1 MPDTSP
7 LKLDFPCWVKQG
19 LAEKKYYYAEFSK
32 EGEKES
38 LKIKINDWR
47 YMTRKEDDHQLLK
60 EQLEVTE
67 QQAQH
72 CPSSILEIE
81 KLKTAKQD
89 SDERYQTVILEVEK
103 LKIAQRDS
111 DERHKAEIRV
121 MEESHQKKLRQLDE
135 THRRTTSELKNKH
148 RELQSRSDRNK
159 SLDAQCQD
167 LKQHVEKLTT
177 DAKEIPKLKSIN
189 AALKTELTM
198 MQQSHDTLKKDL
210 EDNQED
216 LELITKA
223 LEIKTEAHELLVENG
238 KLQDTETAITI
249 KKSIADALRKRDFEW
264 QLHLHLEE
272 RLSEI
277 AAQDQRDTYSK
288 LIKESQALVEHAETV
303 LGRPI
308 LQHDTNTTVEARWN
322 GILVTNGKLNFER
335 TINLSKLPTRMN
347 ADIRMELGLKF
358 SDLRKI
364 SDLLAPEE
372 NSDELLLRE
381 WLENKYANRDTCCAN
396 TNEDSLRS
404 IEMRCA

>member
-7 LKLDFPCWVKQG
+7 LELDFPCWVKQG
-19 LAEKKYYYAEFSK
+19 LAEQKYYFAEFSR

-67 QQAQH
+67 QQAQY
-72 CPSSILEIE
+72 CPSTILEIE
-81 KLKTAKQD
+81 KLKTAQQD
-89 SDERYQTVILEVEK
+89 SDERYQTAILEVEK

-121 MEESHQKKLRQLDE
+121 MKESHQKECRQLAE
-135 THRRTTSELKNKH
+135 THRRTTAELKNNH

-159 SLDAQCQD
+159 NLDAQCQD
-167 LKQHVEKLTT
+167 LKQHIVKLTD

-189 AALKTELTM
+189 AAQKTKMTM
-198 MQQSHDTLKKDL
+198 MQQSYDALKKDL
-210 EDNQED
+210 EDSQDD
-216 LELITKA
+216 LELSTKA

-238 KLQDTETAITI
+238 KLQDTETAITM

-264 QLHLHLEE
+264 HLHLHLIG
-272 RLSEI
+272 RLSKI
-277 AAQDQRDTYSK
+277 AAQDKHDTYSK
-288 LIKESQALVEHAETV
+288 QITESLAMVEEV
-303 LGRPI
+303 KKKYPSR
-308 LQHDTNTTVEARWN
+308 QHDTNTTVEARWN
-322 GILVTNGKLNFER
+322 GIHVTNGKLNFER

>member
-19 LAEKKYYYAEFSK
+19 LAEKKYYFAEFSK

-47 YMTRKEDDHQLLK
+47 YMTKKEDDHQLLK

-72 CPSSILEIE
+72 CPSTILEIE

-135 THRRTTSELKNKH
+135 THRLTTSELKNKH
-148 RELQSRSDRNK
+148 RELQSRSDRNNN
-159 SLDAQCQD
+159 LDAQCQD
-167 LKQHVEKLTT
+167 LKQHIEKLTA

-189 AALKTELTM
+189 AALKTKMTM
-198 MQQSHDTLKKDL
+198 MQQSHGALKKDL
-210 EDNQED
+210 EDSQDD
-216 LELITKA
+216 LELSRKA

-264 QLHLHLEE
+264 HLHLHLIG
-272 RLSEI
+272 RLSKI
-277 AAQDQRDTYSK
+277 AAHKHDTISK
-288 LIKESQALVEHAETV
+288 LIKKSQAAVEHAETV

-322 GILVTNGKLNFER
+322 GILVTNGKLNFEH

>member
-19 LAEKKYYYAEFSK
+19 LAEKKYYFAEFSK

-47 YMTRKEDDHQLLK
+47 YMTKKEDDHQLLK

-135 THRRTTSELKNKH
+135 THRLTTSELKNKH
-148 RELQSRSDRNK
+148 RELQSRSDRNEN
-159 SLDAQCQD
+159 LHAQCQD

-264 QLHLHLEE
+264 QLHLHLIV
-272 RLSEI
+272 RLSKI
-277 AAQDQRDTYSK
+277 AAQDKHDTYSK
-288 LIKESQALVEHAETV
+288 QITESLAMVEEV
-303 LGRPI
+303 KKKYPSR
-308 LQHDTNTTVEARWN
+308 QHDTNTTVEARWN
-322 GILVTNGKLNFER
+322 GILVTNGKLNFEH

>member
-19 LAEKKYYYAEFSK
+19 LAEKKYYFAEFSK

-148 RELQSRSDRNK
+148 RELQSRSDRNEN
-159 SLDAQCQD
+159 LDAQCQD
-167 LKQHVEKLTT
+167 LKQHVEKLTA

-198 MQQSHDTLKKDL
+198 MQQSHDALKKDL

-216 LELITKA
+216 LELSTKA

-264 QLHLHLEE
+264 QLHLHLEK
-272 RLSEI
+272 RISEI
-277 AAQDQRDTYSK
+277 AAQDKHDALSK
-288 LIKESQALVEHAETV
+288 QLTESIAMVEEFKKKYPSHH
-303 LGRPI
+303 
-308 LQHDTNTTVEARWN
+308 HDTNTTAEARWN
-322 GILVTNGKLNFER
+322 GILVTNGKLDFEH

>member
-7 LKLDFPCWVKQG
+7 LELDFPCWVKQG
-19 LAEKKYYYAEFSK
+19 LAEQKYYFAEFSR

-47 YMTRKEDDHQLLK
+47 YMTRKEDDDKLLK

-67 QQAQH
+67 QQAQY
-72 CPSSILEIE
+72 CPSTILEIE
-81 KLKTAKQD
+81 KLKTAQQD
-89 SDERYQTVILEVEK
+89 SDERYQTAILEVEK

-121 MEESHQKKLRQLDE
+121 MEESQQKERRQLSE
-135 THRRTTSELKNKH
+135 TNRRTTSELKNNH

-159 SLDAQCQD
+159 NLDAQCQD
-167 LKQHVEKLTT
+167 LKQHVEKLTA

-189 AALKTELTM
+189 AAQKTKMTM
-198 MQQSHDTLKKDL
+198 MQQSYDALKKDL
-210 EDNQED
+210 EDSQDE
-216 LELITKA
+216 LELSTKA

-238 KLQDTETAITI
+238 KLQDTETAIAI
-249 KKSIADALRKRDFEW
+249 KKSIADALRKRDIEHQL
-264 QLHLHLEE
+264 QLHLEA
-272 RLSEI
+272 RLSET
-277 AAQDQRDTYSK
+277 AAQDKYDAYS
-288 LIKESQALVEHAETV
+288 IYFEFVGIQFN
-303 LGRPI
+303 P
-308 LQHDTNTTVEARWN
+308 HDTTTVEARWN
-322 GILVTNGKLNFER
+322 GIHVTNGKLNFER
-335 TINLSKLPTRMN
+335 TINLSKLPARMN
-347 ADIRMELGLKF
+347 ADIRMEFGLKF
-358 SDLRKI
+358 SDLCKI

-381 WLENKYANRDTCCAN
+381 WLENKYANRDKCCTN

>member
-1 MPDTSP
+1 MPDTSS
-7 LKLDFPCWVKQG
+7 LELDFPCWVKQG
-19 LAEKKYYYAEFSK
+19 LAEKKYYFAEFSK

-67 QQAQH
+67 QQAQY
-72 CPSSILEIE
+72 CPSTILEIE
-81 KLKTAKQD
+81 KLKTAQQD
-89 SDERYQTVILEVEK
+89 SDERYQTATLEVEK
-103 LKIAQRDS
+103 LKIAQQDS

-135 THRRTTSELKNKH
+135 THRRTISELKNKD
-148 RELQSRSDRNK
+148 RELQSHSDRNNN
-159 SLDAQCQD
+159 LDAQCQD
-167 LKQHVEKLTT
+167 LKQHVGKLKA

-189 AALKTELTM
+189 AALKTKMTM
-198 MQQSHDTLKKDL
+198 MQQSYDALNKDF
-210 EDNQED
+210 EDSQED
-216 LELITKA
+216 LELSKKA
-223 LEIKTEAHELLVENG
+223 LEIKTKAHELLVENG

-249 KKSIADALRKRDFEW
+249 KKSIADALSKRDFDWE
-264 QLHLHLEE
+264 LHLHLIG
-272 RLSEI
+272 RLSKI
-277 AAQDQRDTYSK
+277 AYSK
-288 LIKESQALVEHAETV
+288 QITESLAMVEKIEKKYPSH
-303 LGRPI
+303 
-308 LQHDTNTTVEARWN
+308 QHDTNTTVQARWN
-322 GILVTNGKLNFER
+322 GILVTNGKLNFEH
-335 TINLSKLPTRMN
+335 TINLSELPTRMN
-347 ADIRMELGLKF
+347 ADIRMELGLKL

-364 SDLLAPEE
+364 SNLLAPEE